1 MSKYTFLFDLDS
13 TVTREEILPKISIN
27 VNKQDEMR
35 KLTEMTMN
43 GEMPFRESFLNRV
56 KLLSEI
62 PVDYVQNEVANIK
75 LNEKLVEFLKQN
87 RENCY
92 IVTGNLDVWI
102 CKLMEKIGMQN
113 NYFCSKAIEKDNR
126 LVDVVRVVDKKEI
139 VSQFQNIIAVGDGNN
154 DAEMISMA
162 EIGIGFGGVRN
173 IAPAVLEVCTHAIYD
188 EEALVAFL
196 NRFV

>member
-13 TVTREEILPKISIN
+13 TVTREEILPKISIK

-35 KLTEMTMN
+35 RLTEMTMN

-102 CKLMEKIGMQN
+102 CKLMEKIGMEN

-126 LVDVVRVVDKKEI
+126 LVDVVSVVDKKEV

-162 EIGIGFGGVRN
+162 EVGIGFGGVRN

-188 EEALVAFL
+188 EEELVAFL

>member
-13 TVTREEILPKISIN
+13 TVTREEILPKISIK

>member
-13 TVTREEILPKISIN
+13 TVTREEILPKISIK

-75 LNEKLVEFLKQN
+75 LNEKLVEFLKKN

>member
-13 TVTREEILPKISIN
+13 TVTREEILPKISIK

-102 CKLMEKIGMQN
+102 CKLMEKIGMEN

-126 LVDVVRVVDKKEI
+126 LVDVVSVVDKKEV

-162 EIGIGFGGVRN
+162 EVGIGFGGVRN

>member
-13 TVTREEILPKISIN
+13 TITREEILPKISIKI
-27 VNKQDEMR
+27 NKQDEMR
-35 KLTEMTMN
+35 KFTEMTMN

-56 KLLSEI
+56 KLLSEV
-62 PVDYVQNEVANIK
+62 PVDYVQNEVANIE
-75 LNEKLVEFLKQN
+75 LNEKLVEFLKEN
-87 RENCY
+87 REHCY

-102 CKLMEKIGMQN
+102 CKLMERIGMQN
-113 NYFCSKAIEKDNR
+113 NCFCSKATEKNNR
-126 LVDVVRVVDKKEI
+126 LVDVVSVVDKKEI

-162 EIGIGFGGVRN
+162 EIGVGYGGVRN

-188 EEALVAFL
+188 EETLVSFL
-196 NRFV
+196 KRFV